1 MWRNGERT
9 AGAGLIIHTYTWIEG
24 ERNSPFH
31 HHLLWPVVDPMLS
44 PLPPPP
50 VNNDIK
56 DFASLSF
63 PWNLPPPITPT
74 SSSLLLGLP
83 LDAAVETNW
92 QWWRVTRTIVDYT
105 SQDKHVSTYDNQH
118 QCAATQR
125 PWAVQS
131 GHKGSTSCYQI
142 SHPHQ
147 GTICLVCSV
156 RTVWETLL
164 LQLLSYFAH
173 RIWQYRIYYIARK

>member
-1 MWRNGERT
+1 MEKWRK
-9 AGAGLIIHTYTWIEG
+9 
-24 ERNSPFH
+24 NSRCRPH
-31 HHLLWPVVDPMLS
+31 NPHLHVNRRWEKLPISSPSSVTCSWPHAVTSS
-44 PLPPPP
+44 PTSREQWRQRLCVSLVPLKPP
-50 VNNDIK
+50 D
-56 DFASLSF
+56 
-63 PWNLPPPITPT
+63 PPPITPT

-173 RIWQYRIYYIARK
+173 RIWQ